1 MSSSIPPII
10 PSELNDLVNIILDTG
25 SIVHGGFVRDL
36 VDGLVDSS
44 WNRDIDVVASENL
57 LTYLKAQNVSL
68 VPKEDSMLYGN
79 TDMATVEFMGYT
91 LDLMIITLDFY
102 KIKSGPWG
110 YGEWAELFRT
120 EDFECNTLYIGR
132 SRKIESRIYDGGD
145 ITTIV
150 SQIKAKKAFPT
161 RKSHPFTTLAT
172 IRRYLHRCY
181 KMLKKGYT
189 LMDPKVKLI
198 EESKDHWKTMVYNDI
213 TYVYADLEVL
223 F

>member
-1 MSSSIPPII
+1 MTFPIPPIV
-10 PSELNDLVNIILDTG
+10 PSELNNLVNIILDTG

-36 VDGLVDSS
+36 VAGLVDSS

-57 LTYLKAQNVSL
+57 LTYLKEKNVVL
-68 VPKEDSMLYGN
+68 VPKEDGMLYGD
-79 TDMATVEFMGYT
+79 TEMVAVEFMGYT
-91 LDLMIITLDFY
+91 LDLMIITLDY
-102 KIKSGPWG
+102 YQIKNGH
-110 YGEWAELFRT
+110 WAELFRT

-132 SRKIESRIYDGGD
+132 SRNIESRIYDGD

-150 SQIKAKKAFPT
+150 SQIKAKQAFNT
-161 RKSHPFTTLAT
+161 RSRPFTTLAT

-198 EESKDHWKTMVYNDI
+198 DESIDHWKTMVYNDI
-213 TYVYADLEVL
+213 TYVYAELENL

>member
-1 MSSSIPPII
+1 MSFPIPPII
-10 PSELNDLVNIILDTG
+10 PSELNNLVNIILDTG

-57 LTYLKAQNVSL
+57 LTYLKEKNVVL
-68 VPKEDSMLYGN
+68 VPKEDGMLYGD

-91 LDLMIITLDFY
+91 LDLMIITLDYY

-110 YGEWAELFRT
+110 YGKWAELFRT

-132 SRKIESRIYDGGD
+132 SRKIESRIYDGD
-145 ITTIV
+145 ITNIV
-150 SQIKAKKAFPT
+150 GQIKAKRAFQT
-161 RKSHPFTTLAT
+161 RSRPFTTLAT
-172 IRRYLHRCY
+172 IRRYLNRCY

-198 EESKDHWKTMVYNDI
+198 EESKEHWNTMIYNDI
-213 TYVYADLEVL
+213 TYVYAELEAL

>member
-68 VPKEDSMLYGN
+68 VPKEDGMLYGD
-79 TDMATVEFMGYT
+79 TEMAAVEFMGYT

-102 KIKSGPWG
+102 KIKNGH
-110 YGEWAELFRT
+110 WAELFRT
-120 EDFECNTLYIGR
+120 EDFECNTLYIGI
-132 SRKIESRIYDGGD
+132 SRTIKPRRNYDD

-150 SQIKAKKAFPT
+150 SQIKDKQAIST
-161 RKSHPFTTLAT
+161 RTYPFTTLVK

-189 LMDPKVKLI
+189 IIDPRVTLV
-198 EESKDHWKTMVYNDI
+198 EESKDHWQRMVYNGT
-213 TYVYADLEVL
+213 TYDYYELESLYNVTC
-223 F
+223 

>member
-1 MSSSIPPII
+1 MTSPIPPIV
-10 PSELNDLVNIILDTG
+10 PSTLNNLVNIILDTG

-36 VDGLVDSS
+36 VAGIVDSS

-57 LTYLKAQNVSL
+57 LTYLKEKNLVL
-68 VPKEDSMLYGN
+68 VPKEDGMLYGD

-91 LDLMIITLDFY
+91 LDLMIITEHYY
-102 KIKSGPWG
+102 KIKSGH
-110 YGEWAELFRT
+110 WAELFRT

-132 SRKIESRIYDGGD
+132 SRNIESRIYGGD

-150 SQIKAKKAFPT
+150 SQIKAKQAFNT
-161 RKSHPFTTLAT
+161 RSRPFTTFAT
-172 IRRYLHRCY
+172 IRRYLYRCY

-198 EESKDHWKTMVYNDI
+198 DESIDHWKTMVYNGT
-213 TYVYADLEVL
+213 TYDYYELENL